1 MLGSDTEKYYKE
13 RQPLAFCDLVS
24 SPRLALTSLH
34 ERLYCLVYAHLSYI
48 SIIFFKKR
56 RIYYLGTAFRPKRA
70 SLRQSGKT

>member
-13 RQPLAFCDLVS
+13 RQPLAFCDLCS

-48 SIIFFKKR
+48 SIIFFKKGV
-56 RIYYLGTAFRPKRA
+56 YTTWGRP
-70 SLRQSGKT
+70 LDQNGLV